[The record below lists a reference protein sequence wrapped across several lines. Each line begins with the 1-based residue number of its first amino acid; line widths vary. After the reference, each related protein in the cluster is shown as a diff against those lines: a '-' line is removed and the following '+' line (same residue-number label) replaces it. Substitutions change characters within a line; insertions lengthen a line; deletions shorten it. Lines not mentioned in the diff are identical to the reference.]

1 MSGIAEV
8 QARIAAIESR
18 IASFAGAH
26 AGAVVG
32 QAVPTAAGSTA
43 SPATAGQFADVL
55 SSTGGSTGSS
65 VGGLVTRGT
74 RSPTGGSSLTTT
86 GEKLLATAKSYLGTP
101 YKWGGTDPATGLDC
115 SGLIQT
121 AAKQLGITL
130 PRTAAQ
136 QAKAGTEVKS
146 LAEAK
151 PGDLVVLENGHHIG
165 IYVGNGQMLHAPKAG
180 DVVKVSKVWETPMT
194 IRRLGAAVATTA
206 AAGLASAALLSGV
219 PGTAGAAGS
228 YVRPASLSTSTSK
241 SAPYD
246 AAFSAAEQKHGLPA
260 GLLSAVAKQE
270 SGYNPNAKSPA
281 GAVGLMQFMPA
292 TAKGMG
298 IDPKDP
304 AQAIDGAGKL
314 LASHVKTFGS
324 VSLALA
330 AYNAGP
336 GNVRKYGGIPP
347 FTETQNYVKK
357 ILGTLA
363 TSGSAA

>member
-1 MSGIAEV
+1 MSGVEAV
-8 QARIAAIESR
+8 QARIADIEAR
-18 IASFAGAH
+18 IATFTGTVAR
-26 AGAVVG
+26 
-32 QAVPTAAGSTA
+32 QSTA
-43 SPATAGQFADVL
+43 TVATLTSGTSGGFADVL
-55 SSTGGSTGSS
+55 SSTSGS
-65 VGGLVTRGT
+65 VGGLVTRAA
-74 RSPTGGSSLTTT
+74 RAVAGSSGGTGT
-86 GEKLLATAKSYLGTP
+86 GEQLLAVARTYLGTP

-136 QAKAGTEVKS
+136 QATAGTEVAS
-146 LAEAK
+146 LDQAR

-180 DVVKVSKVWETPMT
+180 DVVKISKVWETPMT
-194 IRRLGAAVATTA
+194 IRRLGTTAATTA
-206 AAGLASAALLSGV
+206 VGVGVAAALLT
-219 PGTAGAAGS
+219 GTTGTSTSASS
-228 YVRPASLSTSTSK
+228 YVRPASLSASASK
-241 SAPYD
+241 AAPYD
-246 AAFSAAEQKHGLPA
+246 AAFTAAERKYGLPT

-270 SGYNPNAKSPA
+270 SGYDPRAKSPA
-281 GAVGLMQFMPA
+281 GATGLMQFMPA
-292 TAKGMG
+292 TAKGLG
-298 IDPKDP
+298 IDPTDP

-314 LASHVKTFGS
+314 LSQHIATFGS

-336 GNVRKYGGIPP
+336 GNVRKYDGIPP

-363 TSGSAA
+363 TAGSAA